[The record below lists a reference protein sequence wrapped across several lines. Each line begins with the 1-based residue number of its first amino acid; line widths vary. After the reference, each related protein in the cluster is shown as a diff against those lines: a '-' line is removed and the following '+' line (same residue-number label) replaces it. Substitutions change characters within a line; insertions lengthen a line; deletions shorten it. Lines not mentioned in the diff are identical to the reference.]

1 MLENYIALADT
12 IGVVAGI
19 LVLSS
24 FIPQL
29 LKAYNTKRMIDVS
42 IYLMGLISTGMFLW
56 VIYGIIRNDL
66 VIIGTNVSGVLL
78 NITLIGLKVKYD
90 KQHKE

>member
-1 MLENYIALADT
+1 
-12 IGVVAGI
+12 
-19 LVLSS
+19 
-24 FIPQL
+24 
-29 LKAYNTKRMIDVS
+29 
-42 IYLMGLISTGMFLW
+42 MFLW